1 MNEKEQMDIIIQ
13 NLFDT
18 LSNLTNAK
26 DLLSQNEETK
36 KYLQDYENLEDKIE
50 EKLSVKE
57 SNSRYDILVSYEQ
70 ALGISSFLLGFQ
82 KGVQIIQA
90 INSPDFLSTTLNKL
104 YN

>member
-50 EKLSVKE
+50 KKLSVKE